1 MKSFITQEVC
11 NVISTGRRVIM
22 DRITTDLLEN
32 GLIMKGQ
39 VDRLSAKGIHE
50 SLILRDITLSGFMT
64 MNRLVRFI
72 VQQVRDGLYNLSII
86 DNYDYISEKTVLEE
100 LALELHL
107 LSVDLDSLDMD
118 YYLTERMPL
127 AQLKKHNFIPI
138 SQDDMSVT
146 VAFHDPLDILA
157 QEAAQRLFPRKIVKI
172 ALAPKKQIAAYLY
185 KIELKDSVKGLVKK
199 VKEELN
205 SISSLEDQQQASSI
219 LLLIDVILKTC
230 INGRASDIHI
240 EPTEKNCV
248 VRGRVD
254 GKLSEMFIFEKSI
267 YPPLSS
273 RLKLLAN
280 LDIAEKRKPQDG
292 RFSTTVASLEYD
304 FRIST
309 LPILYGESIVMRVLD
324 KQKALVKLEDAGMDT
339 ASYNKLLKGLSSPF
353 GIILVTGPTGSGKT
367 TTLYGALNEL
377 RNVEDKVIT
386 VEDPVEYRMNL
397 IQQVQ
402 INPKVGLGFAES
414 LRSILRQDPDKI
426 MIGEIRDKET
436 LEIAIKAALTGHM
449 VISTLHTNDSISS
462 IPRMVDMG
470 IQHYLISGALVAIQ
484 AQRLVRKICT
494 HCKAEESLPSSVL
507 ADLKD
512 VIPKNAKFYK
522 GKGCRECGDSGY
534 MGREMICEVLNI
546 SDDLSSLI
554 AKGSSKEVL
563 LEQAKKEG
571 FVDLYHNGIQKALDG
586 VTTIEEILKV
596 TKG

>member
-1 MKSFITQEVC
+1 
-11 NVISTGRRVIM
+11 M
-22 DRITTDLLEN
+22 DRITTDLLKK

-39 VDRLSAKGIHE
+39 VDRLSAKGIHDY
-50 SLILRDITLSGFMT
+50 LILRDITLSGFMT
-64 MNRLVRFI
+64 MDRLIRFI
-72 VQQVRDGLYNLSII
+72 VFQIRDGVYNLSII
-86 DNYDYISEKTVLEE
+86 DNYDYISEKLVLDKLASE
-100 LALELHL
+100 LNL
-107 LSVDLDSLDMD
+107 LFVDLDSIDMD
-118 YYLTERMPL
+118 YYLTERIPL
-127 AQLKKHNFIPI
+127 AQLKRHSVIPI
-138 SQDDMSVT
+138 SQDEMSIT
-146 VAFHDPLDILA
+146 VAFNDPLDIDA
-157 QEAAQRLFPRKIVKI
+157 QEATERLFPRKILKI
-172 ALAPKKQIAAYLY
+172 ALAPKKQIASYLY

-199 VKEELN
+199 IKDELN
-205 SISSLEDQQQASSI
+205 SIGSIEDQQEASSI

-292 RFSTTVASLEYD
+292 RFSTTVGALEYD

-324 KQKALVKLEDAGMDT
+324 KQKALVKLEDAGMDSV
-339 ASYNKLLKGLSSPF
+339 SYNKLLKGLEAPY

-402 INPKVGLGFAES
+402 VNSKVGLSFADA

-426 MIGEIRDKET
+426 MIGEIRDQET

-449 VISTLHTNDSISS
+449 VISTLHTNDSISA

-494 HCKAEESLPSSVL
+494 HCKTEDHLPSSIL

-512 VIPKNAKFYK
+512 FIPSNAKFYK
-522 GKGCRECGDSGY
+522 GKGCRDCGDSGY

-546 SDDLSSLI
+546 SDELSSLI
-554 AKGSSKEVL
+554 AKGSSKEIM
-563 LEQAKKEG
+563 LEQAQKDG
-571 FVDLYHNGIQKALDG
+571 FIDIYQNGIQKALDG
-586 VTTIEEILKV
+586 ITTIEEILKV
-596 TKG
+596 AKG